1 MDIETLIT
9 RIVSLAKTA
18 NEQMTIIDGKLSSYE
33 HGKIIAYEEILSLI
47 FNGTSLLSDVEQ
59 KHIKEE
65 LKNRNL
71 I

>member
-9 RIVSLAKTA
+9 RIVGLA
-18 NEQMTIIDGKLSSYE
+18 NEANRNMKRDYEFSYG

-65 LKNRNL
+65 LKKRNL